1 MRAEDSLDGKCGA
14 INRYSMVK
22 HLKWPYA
29 IDPKGE
35 GFFWPDAQQKRD
47 EAKQGRRNS
56 PVQFESVYQ
65 AAPGNRAGV
74 IFLAEDFCYYDPP
87 KYLDAG
93 VADPE
98 VRDLLEKGAF
108 VMQAWD
114 TAFSATSDSDFT
126 VCVTGFVVPCDRFHR
141 NEDPLILGDCDQH
154 YDIYIVDVWRE
165 KVAWAEVVPAIRMQ
179 FNKWKPRMVYIEKK
193 AYGASAIEA
202 LETSG
207 IPITPVMPI
216 EGKRSRAIEGV
227 GAGSVQGWFRQHR
240 VKFPRRADWLE
251 ALETEMKDFTGERG
265 ARDDQVDAMVHLVG
279 AAIRDGASIG
289 YIPEGWETTE
299 QIDRHMLTD
308 PGDTI
313 SPLFS
318 VQDWT
323 RESLEQHG
331 LIIDPFDET
340 CSRCVKYDAANSLCK
355 LQGRK
360 FSAITPACEM
370 FEHKDR
376 AFNFKEYK

>member
-1 MRAEDSLDGKCGA
+1 
-14 INRYSMVK
+14 MVK

-74 IFLAEDFCYYDPP
+74 IFIAEDFCYYDPP
-87 KYLDAG
+87 RYLDAG
-93 VADPE
+93 VADPG
-98 VRDLLEKGAF
+98 VRELLEKGAF

-114 TAFSATSDSDFT
+114 TAFSATTDSDYT

-141 NEDPLILGDCDQH
+141 NEDPLILGECDQH
-154 YDIYIVDVWRE
+154 YDVYIVDVWRD
-165 KVAWAEVVPAIRMQ
+165 KIAWAEVVPAIRASY
-179 FNKWKPRMVYIEKK
+179 NKWKPTMVYIEKK

-202 LETSG
+202 LEMSG
-207 IPITPVMPI
+207 IPITPVTPI
-216 EGKRSRAIEGV
+216 EGKRSRAVEGV

-240 VKFPRRADWLE
+240 VKFPKKAEWLE
-251 ALETEMKDFTGERG
+251 ALEREMKDFTGERG

-289 YIPEGWETTE
+289 YMPEGWESPE
-299 QIDRHMLTD
+299 EIDAHMLTD
-308 PGDTI
+308 PQDRV
-313 SPLFS
+313 SPLFRMDDWS
-318 VQDWT
+318 VNNLQK
-323 RESLEQHG
+323 QG
-331 LIIDPFDET
+331 LVLDLFEET
-340 CSRCVKYDAANSLCK
+340 CSRCVNFDAANSLCK
-355 LQGRK
+355 VQGRK
-360 FSAITPACEM
+360 FSAITPACEL
-370 FEHKDR
+370 FRHKDP
-376 AFNFKEYK
+376 ALTFKDFR